1 MSSVVELICLA
12 NSEKKQERCI
22 AGIDRK
28 TGEWIRP
35 VSSRPNGEVPF
46 ALRNISGSEPVIL
59 DIIQMTL
66 EGSDETY
73 GFQTEN
79 RLIVST
85 PWRRIG
91 RVSMDDVLQY
101 CCTDSHIFF
110 TEGDHIPYSQ
120 VMESD
125 KRKCSLQLWETHDFK
140 VYDDGLKW
148 DKSTKWRGCF
158 GNRYGSRLD
167 STIKDIAFEEKLNA
181 GETHSEHCLILVSL
195 GVPFLP
201 KGWKEKHCWKLIAG
215 VIEVCK

>member
-1 MSSVVELICLA
+1 MSSLVELICLA

-28 TGEWIRP
+28 TEEWIRP

-46 ALRNISGSEPVIL
+46 DFRNINGSEPEIL

-66 EGSDETY
+66 EYSGETY

-79 RLIVST
+79 RLIVDT

-91 RVSMDDVLQY
+91 RTSIDDVLQY

-110 TEGDHIPYSQ
+110 TEGEHIPYSQ
-120 VMESD
+120 IRAND
-125 KRKCSLQLWETHDFK
+125 NWKCSLQLWETHDFK
-140 VYDDGLKW
+140 VHDDGLKW
-148 DKSTKWRGCF
+148 DKSTKWRGSF
-158 GNRYGSRLD
+158 TIKSGLRLTL
-167 STIKDIAFEEKLNA
+167 TIKDIDFENKINA
-181 GETHSEHCLILVSL
+181 GETYSSHCLVLVSL

-201 KGWKEKHCWKLIAG
+201 RRWTEKHCWKLIAT
-215 VIEVCK
+215 VIEI